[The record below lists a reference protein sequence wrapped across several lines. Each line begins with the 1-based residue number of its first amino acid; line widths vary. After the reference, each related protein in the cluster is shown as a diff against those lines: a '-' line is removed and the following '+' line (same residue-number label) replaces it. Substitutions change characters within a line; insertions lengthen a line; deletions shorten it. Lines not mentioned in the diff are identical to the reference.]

1 MGRIDSTAY
10 SVEKSVSSRNASGDD
25 VGEADLPDARDQP
38 ARRRRREKSHSSDAR
53 RAMISFLSSSVSWW
67 KTAL

>member
-1 MGRIDSTAY
+1 MGQIDSTAY
-10 SVEKSVSSRNASGDD
+10 SGEKSVSSRNATGAEP
-25 VGEADLPDARDQP
+25 GEAAMPDARGQP
-38 ARRRRREKSHSSDAR
+38 VKRRRREKSHSSDAR